1 MPNERIVGALE
12 LFVRLLGVATTLVGI
27 AWFPLLA

>member
-12 LFVRLLGVATTLVGI
+12 LFVHLLGVATTLVGI
-27 AWFPLLA
+27 ASFPLLA